1 MGRVQRVAE
10 DQILF
15 FLLPSNEL
23 GYLLIMSY
31 KIVRYYFNKP
41 GYKYTIKRG
50 LSLDEAQAHCS
61 DKETSS
67 STCTNRAGV
76 ARTKRVGP
84 WFDAY
89 TDAR

>member
-1 MGRVQRVAE
+1 MSRV
-10 DQILF
+10 I
-15 FLLPSNEL
+15 
-23 GYLLIMSY
+23 YLIMSY

-50 LSLDEAQAHCS
+50 LSLAEAQAHCS

-67 STCTNRAGV
+67 STCTNRAGI

-89 TDAR
+89 TDS

>member
-1 MGRVQRVAE
+1 MLS
-10 DQILF
+10 IKYSLF
-15 FLLPSNEL
+15 HCLALSKVI
-23 GYLLIMSY
+23 YLIMSY
-31 KIVRYYFNKP
+31 KIIRYYFNKP
-41 GYKYTIKRG
+41 GYKYTIKGG

-67 STCTNRAGV
+67 STCTSRAGV

-89 TDAR
+89 TDAA

>member
-1 MGRVQRVAE
+1 
-10 DQILF
+10 
-15 FLLPSNEL
+15 
-23 GYLLIMSY
+23 MSY
-31 KIVRYYFNKP
+31 NIIRFYFNKP

-50 LSLDEAQAHCS
+50 LSLAEAQAHCS

-67 STCTNRAGV
+67 STCTSRAGL
-76 ARTKRVGP
+76 ARTRRTGP